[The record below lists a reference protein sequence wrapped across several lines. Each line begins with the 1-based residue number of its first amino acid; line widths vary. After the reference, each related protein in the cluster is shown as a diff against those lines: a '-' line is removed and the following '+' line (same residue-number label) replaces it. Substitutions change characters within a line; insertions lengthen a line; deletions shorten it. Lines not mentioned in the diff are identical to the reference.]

1 VDNERDYTH
10 SIAPS
15 AMSSQVTLQVFA
27 GALSGQTY
35 TFTEPTV
42 CIVGREDR
50 CQIQLPDDEAHKTI
64 SRFHCLLDIS
74 PPSIRVRDFGS
85 LNGTYVNDT
94 KIGQRPAGVSLE
106 EARKQQYP
114 EHDLQDSDRV
124 RIGETVFQ
132 VQIINKEPQR
142 QPQTIPPGAEGQGL
156 DFLVLLQNLLARAKQ
171 GGGGDD
177 VNLPALSNYKII
189 QSIAQGSFG
198 AVYLAEQEQTR
209 QQVAI
214 KLMLP
219 HAAASTLKINMF
231 LREIACLRALNHPNV
246 VKFIEV
252 GYSEDVFFLVMEY
265 CNGGT
270 LEDLVQQLRR
280 PLTVYEALPII
291 DQILDG
297 LAYSHRVPLPMQK
310 PDGEMDTMY
319 GIVHRDLKPS
329 NFFIHNTDSRQIV
342 KVGDYGL
349 AKCFDMAGLSGQ
361 TVTGSNAGTPVFMC
375 RQQLLNYKYSKPEVD
390 IWAVAA
396 TLYYLL
402 TGCFPRDF
410 DGSDPLKAI
419 LTNPVIP
426 IRQRGVNIPSRLA
439 DAIDKALDEGNGS
452 QPLAFGSAIEFQ
464 RALKQ
469 AL

>member
-1 VDNERDYTH
+1 
-10 SIAPS
+10 
-15 AMSSQVTLQVFA
+15 M
-27 GALSGQTY
+27 
-35 TFTEPTV
+35 
-42 CIVGREDR
+42 
-50 CQIQLPDDEAHKTI
+50 
-64 SRFHCLLDIS
+64 
-74 PPSIRVRDFGS
+74 RDFGS

-94 KIGQRPAGVSLE
+94 KIGQRLAGVSLE
-106 EARKQQYP
+106 EDRKQQYP

-132 VQIINKEPQR
+132 VQIINKEPQK
-142 QPQTIPPGAEGQGL
+142 QPQTTPPGSEGQDF

-171 GGGGDD
+171 GGGSDD
-177 VNLPALSNYKII
+177 INLPALSDYKII
-189 QSIAQGSFG
+189 REIAQGSFG

-219 HAAASTLKINMF
+219 HVAASKLKINMF

-252 GYSEDVFFLVMEY
+252 GYSSTPLTAGSEDVFFLVMEY

-280 PLTVYEALPII
+280 PLTVDEALPII

-329 NFFIHNTDSRQIV
+329 NFFIHNIDSRQIV

-349 AKCFDMAGLSGQ
+349 AKCFNMAGLSGQ
-361 TVTGSNAGTPVFMC
+361 TITGSNAGTPVFMC
-375 RQQLLNYKYSKPEVD
+375 RQQLLGYKYSKPEVD

-396 TLYYLL
+396 TLYYS
-402 TGCFPRDF
+402 T
-410 DGSDPLKAI
+410 
-419 LTNPVIP
+419 
-426 IRQRGVNIPSRLA
+426 SRCH
-439 DAIDKALDEGNGS
+439 EV
-452 QPLAFGSAIEFQ
+452 Q
-464 RALKQ
+464 
-469 AL
+469 